1 MSKSDTG
8 RSSAKNKAVA
18 LRYRTEEDMA
28 PVVIA
33 SGYGTIADKIIGIAE
48 EKGIPVFKDDS
59 AASMLCMLEVGRNI
73 PPELYE
79 VIAAIYM
86 QILKVSS
93 NIKQST
99 QDTKEDA
106 VDADDIRKR
115 LAAGRRQSAGSSS
128 LKTGLNTI
136 NKG

>member
-1 MSKSDTG
+1 MLEYEKPPAKKTAKS
-8 RSSAKNKAVA
+8 KAVA
-18 LRYRTEEDMA
+18 LRYNVDEDMA

-73 PPELYE
+73 PAELYE
-79 VIAAIYM
+79 VIAAIYL

-93 NIKQST
+93 DVKKEETPQKT
-99 QDTKEDA
+99 QPPRIDE
-106 VDADDIRKR
+106 IRKR
-115 LAAGRRQSAGSSS
+115 LATTQRQSG
-128 LKTGLNTI
+128 
-136 NKG
+136 KGNE

>member
-1 MSKSDTG
+1 MSEYEKTPAK
-8 RSSAKNKAVA
+8 RSAKSKAVA
-18 LRYRTEEDMA
+18 LRYNADEDMA

-73 PPELYE
+73 PSELYE
-79 VIAAIYM
+79 VIAAVYL

-93 NIKQST
+93 EVK
-99 QDTKEDA
+99 KEEAPQRTAAPRIDE
-106 VDADDIRKR
+106 IRKR
-115 LAAGRRQSAGSSS
+115 LATTQRQG
-128 LKTGLNTI
+128 KNT
-136 NKG
+136 KE

>member
-1 MSKSDTG
+1 MSKYSESNPASG
-8 RSSAKNKAVA
+8 RAHNKAVA
-18 LRYRTEEDMA
+18 LRYRTDEDMA

-33 SGYGTIADKIIGIAE
+33 SGYGQIADKIIGIAE

-86 QILKVSS
+86 QILKVS
-93 NIKQST
+93 NDIKHISQPAPSAPKNAET
-99 QDTKEDA
+99 
-106 VDADDIRKR
+106 IRRR
-115 LAAGRRQSAGSSS
+115 LATRRGEDV
-128 LKTGLNTI
+128 K
-136 NKG
+136 

>member
-1 MSKSDTG
+1 MSEYKKPAGRTAKS
-8 RSSAKNKAVA
+8 KAVA
-18 LRYRTEEDMA
+18 LHYNSEEDIA

-79 VIAAIYM
+79 VIATIYL
-86 QILKVSS
+86 QILKVSQDV
-93 NIKQST
+93 KT
-99 QDTKEDA
+99 QEVQPKPSPPRI
-106 VDADDIRKR
+106 DDIRKR
-115 LAAGRRQSAGSSS
+115 LATTQRHSAPPP
-128 LKTGLNTI
+128 KNEDA
-136 NKG
+136 

>member
-1 MSKSDTG
+1 MSKSNQPN
-8 RSSAKNKAVA
+8 SIKNKAVA
-18 LRYRTEEDMA
+18 LRYRSEEDMA

-33 SGYGTIADKIIGIAE
+33 SGYGTIADNIIGIAE

-93 NIKQST
+93 DVKHKPET
-99 QDTKEDA
+99 QKATAPRAE
-106 VDADDIRKR
+106 DIRKR
-115 LAAGRRQSAGSSS
+115 LTVAQREQNRNNS
-128 LKTGLNTI
+128 N
-136 NKG
+136 